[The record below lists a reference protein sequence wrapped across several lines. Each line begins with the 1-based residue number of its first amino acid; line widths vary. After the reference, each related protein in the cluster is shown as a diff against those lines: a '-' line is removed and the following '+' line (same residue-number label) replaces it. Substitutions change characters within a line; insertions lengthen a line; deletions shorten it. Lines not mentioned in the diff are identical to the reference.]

1 MTGHCEW
8 PVNQQ
13 DICFSARFLPCLS
26 PFHQL
31 ERKIFLDK
39 FIFRSYIFGM
49 NMPSQTAVG
58 FVGDAASAAKML
70 NPLRLQI
77 LERLREPDSAAG
89 LSRQMNL
96 PRQKINYH
104 LRELEKH
111 GLLEPVA
118 ERKKGNCVERI
129 MRATARHY
137 LINPAALGNLST
149 DPNEVRDCFSSTY
162 LAAVAARTIRD
173 VAVLRTRAEKANK
186 KLATF
191 TLETNIKLDSA
202 ADLHDFA
209 EDLTNMVTKLVGK
222 YHNERAGRGRSF
234 KFIISSYPAITK
246 KE

>member
-1 MTGHCEW
+1 MEKR
-8 PVNQQ
+8 
-13 DICFSARFLPCLS
+13 SAVIPTASKMLALHS
-26 PFHQL
+26 T
-31 ERKIFLDK
+31 EYKIFLDK
-39 FIFRSYIFGM
+39 FIFRSYIIGM
-49 NMPSQTAVG
+49 TMPTQTAVN
-58 FVGDAASAAKML
+58 FIEDVGSASKVL

-111 GLLEPVA
+111 GLLEPVE
-118 ERKKGNCVERI
+118 ERKRGNCVERI
-129 MRATARHY
+129 VRATARHY

-149 DPNEVRDCFSSTY
+149 DPNEVQDRFSSTY

-173 VAVLRTRAEKANK
+173 VAVLRARAEKANK

-209 EDLTNMVTKLVGK
+209 EDLTNAMTKLIAK
-222 YHNERAGRGRSF
+222 YHNERVGRGRSF
-234 KFIISSYPAITK
+234 KFIIGSYPAITK